1 MSYKGSMKSEGKK
14 CYAIYLGPNILFD
27 MEATS
32 EYEAMSGFR
41 KLFPNTWYH
50 HNRDL
55 KVKEVI

>member
-1 MSYKGSMKSEGKK
+1 MKSEGKK
-14 CYAIYLGPNILFD
+14 RYAIYLGPNILFD